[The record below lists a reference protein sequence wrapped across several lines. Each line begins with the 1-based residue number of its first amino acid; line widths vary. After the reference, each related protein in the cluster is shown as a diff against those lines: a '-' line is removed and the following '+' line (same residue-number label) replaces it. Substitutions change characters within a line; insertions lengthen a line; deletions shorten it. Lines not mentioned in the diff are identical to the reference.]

1 MHPLSRAAPY
11 LRQWCADV
19 PESYKSFYCDLCG
32 SSTSTTDTDR
42 LFRCAE
48 GCNFDVCD
56 ACIDS
61 VNAVMAAP
69 SAFTAVRGGVV
80 PVQGAVG
87 GDGL

>member
-1 MHPLSRAAPY
+1 MLLSRAAH

-19 PESYKSFYCDLCG
+19 PESYKSFYCDMCG

-61 VNAVMAAP
+61 DSVNAARASTP
-69 SAFTAVRGGVV
+69 LWT
-80 PVQGAVG
+80 
-87 GDGL
+87 